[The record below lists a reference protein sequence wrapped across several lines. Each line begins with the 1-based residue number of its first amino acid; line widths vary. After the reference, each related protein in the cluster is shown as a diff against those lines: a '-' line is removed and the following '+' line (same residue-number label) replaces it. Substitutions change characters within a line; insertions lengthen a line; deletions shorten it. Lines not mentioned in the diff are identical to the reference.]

1 MNDRFIQAIERVR
14 KNGKTVNGIG
24 TYSESTLHAV
34 LKNYYEPDPSRH
46 ELRLG
51 KYVADIIGQ
60 EGIIEIQTHQL
71 FRLKEK
77 ISNFLS
83 VSRVSVVFPVIKDK
97 YVVWSDAEAGKMS
110 GKRKSTKHETVYT
123 AVSELYP
130 LREFILNPG
139 FRFIVPI
146 ITAVD
151 YKSFKRNK
159 YGRKTDVHRL
169 NCIPIDLID
178 EKFFICSD
186 DYEYLIPADLPEI
199 FTSADF
205 AREARISKSSA
216 SNVLRLLYDAGVVV
230 RTGKVGNAWKYSKKR
245 ISNQHRIIP

>member
-1 MNDRFIQAIERVR
+1 MMNDRFIQAIERVR

-34 LKNYYEPDPSRH
+34 LKNYYEPDPSSH

-97 YVVWSDAEAGKMS
+97 YVVWSDAETGKMS

-169 NCIPIDLID
+169 NCIPIDLTD
-178 EKFFICSD
+178 
-186 DYEYLIPADLPEI
+186 EI

-230 RTGKVGNAWKYSKKR
+230 RTGRVGNAWKYSKKK
-245 ISNQHRIIP
+245 NQ